1 MTDMPS
7 SSPSLGARYWFLV
20 AGVPLAAVDVTIMDA
35 LLPNIVKQLNI
46 SVADASLLDAITVT
60 VGGALMVPAGKLG
73 DLIGAKRV
81 LLTGLIILLIAS
93 LTTGLASGLGM
104 LMAGRIGQG
113 IVFAMVL
120 TTVIA
125 MLNRD
130 YPQGPARA
138 RAFALFFALSFCIV
152 GLAPLIGALLGEYG
166 SWRWAFLVNAPLAVV
181 VVVGVYRLTP
191 AVPAAGSTRSFDLL
205 GSVLLVF
212 AMGLILFAIQ
222 QGSRYGWLWSQEG
235 IEFLGRPW
243 TLALSPTP
251 VMLGVGAVLLTAFI
265 LVERWRAKRQLDV
278 VLDTQLFRVRS
289 YVWGTI
295 GIAMACSALICA
307 LLVVSLY
314 SEYVL
319 GASAITAGLMVAP
332 VGLGS
337 LAAAAISAWLSGFS
351 GKTVGVVSI
360 AVQLVVVVILIA
372 AFSVK
377 GLPFVIGTALFF
389 MGVSI
394 AGVSAM
400 TSLALRDVPAELTGE
415 AAGIQTST
423 RYLLCGFAMV
433 VMTTLLMSVTAYGVQ
448 KVSFTLM
455 TATDQ
460 AVLDAVE
467 KLQRPAAPRVLAEA
481 TDPAQRKEF
490 ELYDQAL
497 STTRLAI
504 DEGTRATGIVAA
516 LMLVIGLIAAMRLPA
531 RPAPT
536 APAKP

>member
-1 MTDMPS
+1 MTDTPS

-20 AGVPLAAVDVTIMDA
+20 AGVPLAAADVTIMDA
-35 LLPNIVKQLNI
+35 LLPDIVRQLNI
-46 SVADASLLDAITVT
+46 SVADASLVDAITVT
-60 VGGALMVPAGKLG
+60 VGGSLMVPAGKLA

-93 LTTGLASGLGM
+93 LTTGLATGLGM

-130 YPQGPARA
+130 YPQGPLRS
-138 RAFALFFALSFCIV
+138 RAFSLFFAISFCLV
-152 GLAPLIGALLGEYG
+152 GLAPLIGALLTEYG
-166 SWRWAFLVNAPLAVV
+166 SWRWAFLANAPLAVV

-191 AVPAAGSTRSFDLL
+191 AVPGAGSAQSFNLI
-205 GSVLLVF
+205 GSALLVF

-222 QGSRYGWLWSQEG
+222 QGSRYGWLWSREG

-251 VMLGVGAVLLTAFI
+251 VMLGVGAVLLTVFMLI
-265 LVERWRAKRQLDV
+265 ERWRAKRNLDV
-278 VLDTQLFRVRS
+278 ILDMQLFRVGS

-295 GIAMACSALICA
+295 GIALACSALICA

-314 SEYVL
+314 GEYVL
-319 GASAITAGLMVAP
+319 GASAIVAGLMVAP

-337 LAAAAISAWLSGFS
+337 LATAPISAWLARFP
-351 GKTVGVVSI
+351 GKTIGVISI
-360 AVQLVVVVILIA
+360 IVQLIGVLILIA

-377 GLPFVIGTALFF
+377 GFPFVIGAVMFF
-389 MGVSI
+389 IGVSI

-400 TSLALRDVPAELTGE
+400 TSLALRDVSPQLTGE

-423 RYLLCGFAMV
+423 RYLICGFAMV
-433 VMTTLLMSVTAYGVQ
+433 VMTTLLMSVTAFGVE
-448 KVSFTLM
+448 KVSFTVL
-455 TATDQ
+455 TAADQ

-467 KLQRPAAPRVLAEA
+467 KLQRPAAPRALAGA

-504 DEGTRATGIVAA
+504 DEGTRAAGIVAA
-516 LMLVIGLIAAMRLPA
+516 LMLVIALLAAARLPGRA
-531 RPAPT
+531 AQAP
-536 APAKP
+536 PAKP